1 MLKGRRK
8 FPGLIPGFVVASSS
22 SILLSFNTQKIFVML
37 VLAIAFFLASII
49 PVRIAVALHQA
60 PIPQAILVL
69 GSASERMEFAARF
82 WRSHTNVDIWVSDYA
97 RNLDVNRRI
106 FQQFDV
112 PNQRLHLDGRATDT
126 VTNFTTLVED
136 FVRQKLQHIYLITS
150 DYHMKRARAIAAIV
164 LGSHGVAVT
173 TVEVPSQGHKSETLI
188 RVLRDCGRSLLWVVT
203 GKTGASLNPR
213 LSLS

>member
-1 MLKGRRK
+1 MMKGRRK
-8 FPGLIPGFVVASSS
+8 FLGLIPGFVVANSSN
-22 SILLSFNTQKIFVML
+22 ILLSLNTQKILVML
-37 VLAIAFFLASII
+37 VLAIAFFFASII

-69 GSASERMEFAARF
+69 GGASERMEFAARF

-164 LGSHGVAVT
+164 LGSHGIAVT
-173 TVEVPSQGHKSETLI
+173 PVEVPSQGDKSETLVRI
-188 RVLRDCGRSLLWVVT
+188 LRDCGRSILWVVT
-203 GKTGASLNPR
+203 GRTGASFNPR
-213 LSLS
+213 M

>member
-8 FPGLIPGFVVASSS
+8 FLGLIPGFVVASSS
-22 SILLSFNTQKIFVML
+22 SILLSFNTQKILVML
-37 VLAIAFFLASII
+37 VLAIAFFFASII
-49 PVRIAVALHQA
+49 PIRIAVALHQA

-82 WRSHTNVDIWVSDYA
+82 WQSHTNVDIWVSDYA

-112 PNQRLHLDGRATDT
+112 PNQRLHLDGRTDT

-136 FVRQKLQHIYLITS
+136 FIRQKLQHIYLITS

-173 TVEVPSQGHKSETLI
+173 PVEVPSQGEESETLM
-188 RVLRDCGRSLLWVVT
+188 RVVRDCGRSILWIVT
-203 GKTGASLNPR
+203 GRTGASFNPR
-213 LSLS
+213 LEKL